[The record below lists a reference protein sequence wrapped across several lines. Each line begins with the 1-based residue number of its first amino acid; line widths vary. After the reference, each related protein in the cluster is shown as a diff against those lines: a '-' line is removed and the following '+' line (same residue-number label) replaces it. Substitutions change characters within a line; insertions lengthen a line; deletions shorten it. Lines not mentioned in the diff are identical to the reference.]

1 VDAKERLRLYLEQ
14 RRELGEYDLVLDK
27 MPVADVLALLG
38 ARDASPASRANKSN
52 AAPEAKHRT
61 TEVRETPAEIAP
73 AEAVAPPPPPQPRF
87 DERAASS
94 DWRAALKASGVT
106 GAPASAAPTPG
117 APANV
122 PPVGKLPDV
131 GAPSDEVL
139 TAKEVPAPAWL
150 TALDVP
156 LGISVGAGAV
166 AALAASNAPASLDD
180 IAQTVAQC
188 TACALHA
195 SAIKSV
201 PGEGNPN
208 AHFMCVGEGPGQQ
221 EDETGKPFV
230 GPSGQL
236 LTKILGAIALSRDDV
251 FIANV
256 VKHRPPGNRDPL
268 PAEVK
273 ACRPFLEQQL
283 ALVRPRVILALGTFA
298 AQTLLETT
306 QPLGSLRGQIH
317 RYHGIPLIVTYHP
330 AALLRNEAWTRPTW
344 QDVQLA
350 RRIHDASLVANPS

>member
-1 VDAKERLRLYLEQ
+1 MDAKERLRLYLEQ

-38 ARDASPASRANKSN
+38 ARDASPASKANKSN
-52 AAPEAKHRT
+52 TAPDVKPRQ
-61 TEVRETPAEIAP
+61 TEVRETPADIAP

-87 DERAASS
+87 DEGAVSS

-106 GAPASAAPTPG
+106 GTPRNEVLAPKD
-117 APANV
+117 V
-122 PPVGKLPDV
+122 PP
-131 GAPSDEVL
+131 
-139 TAKEVPAPAWL
+139 PAWL

-156 LGISVGAGAV
+156 LGISVVAGAV
-166 AALAASNAPASLDD
+166 ATLAASNAPASLDE
-180 IAQTVAQC
+180 IAQTVAHC
-188 TACALHA
+188 TACALYA
-195 SAIKSV
+195 SAIKAV
-201 PGEGNPN
+201 PGEGNPVAN
-208 AHFMCVGEGPGQQ
+208 FMCVGEGPGQQ

-236 LTKILGAIALSRDDV
+236 LTKILGAISLSRDDV

-273 ACRPFLEQQL
+273 ACRPYLEQQL

-330 AALLRNEAWTRPTW
+330 AALLRNEAWKRPTW

-350 RRIHDASLVANPS
+350 RRIHDASLAANPS